1 MRVLIIEDDE
11 RLREQLSARLRKEG
25 YAVDAAATAKEGEY
39 FGVEYPVDLA
49 IVDLGLPDASGSEV
63 IRAWRAKGVRFPVLI
78 LTARSRWEDKV
89 AGLEMGADDYLA
101 KPFQTEELLA
111 RLNALMRRSAGWSD
125 ARLRCD
131 PVVLDTAAKLV
142 EVDGTPVELTAL
154 EYKVLE
160 YLMLH
165 SGNVVSKGA
174 LTDHVYDEES
184 DRDSNVLEVIVGRLR
199 RKLDPDKRLQPI
211 DTVRGQ
217 GYRFRL
223 PRSEKPGTASPLT
236 RAPGSGV

>member
-11 RLREQLSARLRKEG
+11 RLREQLGARLRKAG
-25 YAVDAAATAKEGEY
+25 YAVDTAATAREGEY
-39 FGVEYPVDLA
+39 FGLEYPVDLA
-49 IVDLGLPDASGSEV
+49 IVDLGLPDGSGTEV
-63 IRAWRAKGVRFPVLI
+63 ICAWRAKGVRFPVLI

-89 AGLEMGADDYLA
+89 AGLEIGADDYLA

-111 RLNALMRRSAGWSD
+111 RLNALVRRSAGWSD

-131 PVVLDTAAKLV
+131 PIVLDTAAKVV
-142 EVDGTPVELTAL
+142 EVGGAVVELTAL

-160 YLMLH
+160 YLMMH
-165 SGNVVSKGA
+165 SGNVVSKAA
-174 LTDHVYDEES
+174 LTDHIYDEES

-199 RKLDPDKRLQPI
+199 RKLDPDKQLQPI

-223 PRSEKPGTASPLT
+223 ARSERARSAASFS
-236 RAPGSGV
+236 RAPGSGA